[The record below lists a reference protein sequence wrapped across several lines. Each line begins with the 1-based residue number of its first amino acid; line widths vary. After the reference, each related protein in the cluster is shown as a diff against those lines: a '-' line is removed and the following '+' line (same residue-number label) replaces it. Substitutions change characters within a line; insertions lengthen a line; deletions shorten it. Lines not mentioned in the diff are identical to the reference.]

1 MKSFLALALT
11 FIVIQ
16 VSAQSIPPQN
26 LISVGLSSP
35 EAASLGKFGNIPV
48 SYSTGVPNINIPIF
62 EINAGGIKLPI
73 SLDYHA
79 GGVRVDEVSSSIGI
93 GWALNAGGVLT
104 RQMVGYP
111 DETSGSGYL
120 AAPPLD
126 QVYSN
131 RLNYVSFIYNN
142 ALGLNDINPDVFTY
156 TITGSS
162 GRFII
167 KKSDLSFIQFPTT
180 NNRIENYNSTCY
192 KITDQNGV
200 GYIFEQ
206 KEQTSMGMVNG
217 VNLIPAYTSAWRL
230 TKIVSASLADTIF
243 INYETVS
250 NLFQHNKSYT
260 HTIGSQPNTPPVTN
274 PNGTLINSDS
284 YTSQA
289 VTASESYPTSITWR
303 GGQISFINV
312 ADRTDRVG
320 GKRVSEV
327 DVYANKNGTLTLIKQ
342 AKLSQSYFYY
352 LPQNYTV
359 PPDIGNESLYRMRLD
374 AVTFYDVNNVLPPQ
388 VYSMTYDNTPM
399 APRESCA
406 QDAWGFNNGHFENT
420 TMMPQQTVYFDA
432 LQSGAPSAYTF
443 GSANR
448 NTDVNYIK
456 ACSLQSMTYPTGGKT
471 VFALEPHQFATNT
484 TQTTPG
490 TIECRATGSV
500 QSTATT
506 TLAVTSAM
514 TYLEY
519 KAFFTANSTA
529 TQYPTITITDQST
542 GQAVFTITD
551 MNPST
556 SYPATGSPAT
566 GLFNVNGAPQLIAG
580 HTYTITTSIYSTNP
594 NAYAYIDINWITQ
607 TNTPLVLQGGGLRI
621 KSMTNYD
628 NDGTQI
634 SQKSYSYSTDG
645 SGTLLTPYNYLAI
658 NHQMT
663 TNRVGYSNEQQNIM
677 CEYSYGWPSVIYNAN
692 SVIPISQFTGSP
704 VLYGGVTEY
713 DAASDGSMNN
723 GKKVYSYQ
731 ISQDQQVLAN
741 NDYSYTGVQMISNVW
756 RNGYLTEEQTYR
768 STSPSTYYL
777 INDKV
782 YNYAT
787 LRQNTEQQIR
797 IKPVYS
803 DDPHTCSTYTAS
815 SLGNDII
822 MDSYALP
829 YAAILLQN
837 ETETQIDDSGN
848 QVVKQINYYY
858 DDLTHVLPTS
868 KETFGSKGEDLVDY
882 LNYPH
887 VLAATG
893 NVYQTMLNRN
903 IVAPVVSYTQKKDGV
918 QLTYGQVIY
927 KDWNNNGTL
936 LAPQTMTKQTL
947 SNTLETLINFDNYD
961 KYGSILQQEK
971 TTAPTNAYIWDYY
984 SQYPIAKVSGAAY
997 ADIAYTSFEA
1007 DGSGNWTIGSAARNT
1022 IGITGNQCYTL
1033 SNGAISKSGLTAAK
1047 TYVVSYWTMNSSS
1060 YNIAGTIAG
1069 YPVKGGTINGWTY
1082 YEHDI
1087 TGQTSVT
1094 ISGSGAIDEL
1104 RLYPLGAL
1112 MTTYTYNP
1120 LVGITSTMDDRGE
1133 AVYYEYDGFQR
1144 LVNIRDKNKSL
1155 VKSFCY
1161 NYAGQQTNCFVNGI
1175 SYTNSGT
1182 TFYYTRNCGSGYTGS
1197 SVPYTVPQG
1206 RYISNISQS
1215 DADNQEVADAN
1226 INGPINATAT
1236 GTCTQNVSFTLT
1248 NNTGAG
1254 YQINFTGPFNLT
1266 YNFLNN
1272 GTTTIQVPV
1281 GTYSVSIYPTGAY
1294 VNHTISLTGQTNV
1307 VAPRATFSNVVVSTS
1322 TTLTALIY

>member
-1 MKSFLALALT
+1 MKNLLALALT
-11 FIVIQ
+11 FIVLQ
-16 VSAQSIPPQN
+16 VSAQIPPQN

-62 EINAGGIKLPI
+62 EINVGGMKLPI

-79 GGVRVDEVSSSIGI
+79 GGVRVDEVSSSIGT

-104 RQMVGYP
+104 RQMIGYP
-111 DETSGSGYL
+111 DESSGNGYL

-126 QVYSN
+126 QVYNN
-131 RLNYVSFIYNN
+131 RTNYVSFIYNN
-142 ALGLNDINPDVFTY
+142 ALGLNDINPDIFTY
-156 TITGSS
+156 TIPGSS

-180 NNRIENYNSTCY
+180 NNKIENYNSTCY
-192 KITDQNGV
+192 KITDPNGV

-206 KEQTSMGMVNG
+206 KESTSMGMVNG

-243 INYETVS
+243 INYEIVQG
-250 NLFQHNKSYT
+250 LFQHNKSYS
-260 HTIGSQPNTPPVTN
+260 HTIGSQPNLPPTTN

-284 YTSQA
+284 YTSQS
-289 VTASESYPTSITWR
+289 VTTSESYPTSITWR
-303 GGQISFINV
+303 GGQISFINI

-327 DVYANKNGTLTLIKQ
+327 DVYANKNGSLNLIKQ
-342 AKLSQSYFYY
+342 AKLTQSYFYY

-359 PPDIGNESLYRMRLD
+359 PPDIGNESLYRLRLD
-374 AVTFYDVNNVLPPQ
+374 AVSFYDVNNVLPPQ

-399 APRESCA
+399 APRESCG
-406 QDAWGFNNGHFENT
+406 QDAWGFNNGQFGNT
-420 TMMPQQTVYFDA
+420 TMMPQQTVYYDP
-432 LQSGAPSAYTF
+432 LRSGAPSSYTF
-443 GSANR
+443 GSGNR
-448 NTDVNYIK
+448 STDVNYIK
-456 ACSLQSMTYPTGGKT
+456 ACSLQSITYPTGGKT
-471 VFALEPHQFATNT
+471 VFALEPHKFATNT
-484 TQTTPG
+484 TQTSPG
-490 TIECRATGSV
+490 VVECRATGSV

-506 TLAVTSAM
+506 TLTVTSAM

-519 KAFFTANSTA
+519 KAYFTANPNA
-529 TQYPTITITDQST
+529 TQQPGITVTDQSN
-542 GQAVFTITD
+542 GQIILNIGHL
-551 MNPST
+551 NPSA
-556 SYPATGSPAT
+556 SYTVSN
-566 GLFNVNGAPQLIAG
+566 LFNVNGSPQLIVG
-580 HTYTITTSIYSTNP
+580 HTYTITTSIYSTDP
-594 NAYAYIDINWITQ
+594 NAYAYLDINWITQ
-607 TNTPLVLQGGGLRI
+607 TNIPLVLQGGGLRI
-621 KSMTNYD
+621 KTITNYD
-628 NDGTQI
+628 NNGTQI
-634 SQKSYSYSTDG
+634 SQKSYAYNSDG
-645 SGTLLTPYNYLAI
+645 SGTLLTPYNYLMI
-658 NHQMT
+658 NSQKT
-663 TNRVGYSNEQQNIM
+663 TYRVGYTNLDQKIM
-677 CEYSYGWPSVIYNAN
+677 CEYSIGYPSIIYYAN
-692 SVIPISQFTGSP
+692 SVVPISQFTGSP

-713 DAASDGSMNN
+713 DVANDGSMNN
-723 GKKVYSYQ
+723 GKKVYAYQ
-731 ISQDQQVLAN
+731 IYQDQQVLAN
-741 NDYSYTGVQMISNVW
+741 NDYSYTGVQMVSNIW
-756 RNGYLTEEQTYR
+756 RNGNLTEEQTYK
-768 STSPSTYYL
+768 STGPSTYSL
-777 INDKV
+777 VNDKV

-787 LRQNTEQQIR
+787 VRQNTEQQIR
-797 IKPVYS
+797 IKPVYT
-803 DDPHTCSTYTAS
+803 DDPHTCSVYNANNLST
-815 SLGNDII
+815 DII

-848 QVVKQINYYY
+848 QVVKQTNYYY
-858 DDLTHVLPTS
+858 DDLTHVLPTR
-868 KETFGSKGEDLVDY
+868 KETFGSKGEDLVDS

-903 IVAPVVSYTQKKDGV
+903 IIAPMVSYIQKKDGA
-918 QLTYGQVIY
+918 QLTYGQVTY

-971 TTAPTNAYIWDYY
+971 TTAPSNSYIWDYY

-997 ADIAYTSFEA
+997 SDIAYTSFEA
-1007 DGSGNWTIGSAARNT
+1007 DGAGNWTIGSTTRNT
-1022 IGITGNQCYTL
+1022 IGITGNQCYTI
-1033 SNGAISKSGLTAAK
+1033 SNGTITKSGLTATK
-1047 TYVVSYWTMNSSS
+1047 TYVVSYWTMNSTP
-1060 YNIAGTIAG
+1060 YAITGTIAG
-1069 YPVKGGTINGWTY
+1069 YPVKGATINGWTY

-1087 TGQTSVT
+1087 TGQTSVS

-1112 MTTYTYNP
+1112 MTTYTYSP
-1120 LVGITSTMDDRGE
+1120 LVGITSTMDAKSE
-1133 AVYYEYDGFQR
+1133 ATYYEYDGFQR

-1175 SYTNSGT
+1175 SYTNSGN
-1182 TFYYTRNCGSGYTGS
+1182 TFYYTRNCGAGYTGS

-1215 DADNQEVADAN
+1215 DADSQEAADAN
-1226 INGPINATAT
+1226 VNGPLNANST

-1272 GTTTIQVPV
+1272 GTTSIQVPV

-1307 VAPRATFSNVVVSTS
+1307 VAPRATFSNVVVNTS